1 MPLFSYRA
9 MNPQGKVVSGRLDA
23 MNVVDL
29 ELRLKRLELD
39 LITQSLSTRG
49 TSFMRRRPVKR
60 PELITF
66 CFHLEQL
73 MRSGVQ
79 ILEALSDLRDTVND
93 NAFREIIANI
103 VESIEGGLSLS
114 EAMAHHSDTFDTVF
128 ISLIRA

>member
-1 MPLFSYRA
+1 MALFSYRA

-39 LITQSLSTRG
+39 LITQSLATYG
-49 TSFMRRRPVKR
+49 SFRRSRRVKR

-73 MRSGVQ
+73 MQAGVQ
-79 ILEALSDLRDTVND
+79 ILEALADLRDTVND
-93 NAFREIIANI
+93 NAFREVLANL
-103 VESIEGGLSLS
+103 VESIEGGLGLS
-114 EAMAHHSDTFDTVF
+114 
-128 ISLIRA
+128 